1 MNSRWRLLA
10 VALLLTATVFTLVH
24 WHRDLQGQRC
34 ELCRVQQT
42 PSLYVSVE
50 DPVSE
55 LIVQEWQP
63 VILELGSEY
72 TRPVPT
78 TAGLSPPAVFFA

>member
-24 WHRDLQGQRC
+24 WHRDWDSQRC
-34 ELCRVQQT
+34 EMCRVQQT
-42 PSLYVSVE
+42 PNLHTPAD

-55 LIVQEWQP
+55 LVVQEWQP
-63 VILELGSEY
+63 IILKLVSDSDAL
-72 TRPVPT
+72 VPAT
-78 TAGLSPPAVFFA
+78 SGRSPPVIFFA